1 MPAPVASRRRLTS
14 AAVKSAMSLLSRSG
28 VDVVRVCGVR
38 AEPSGRA
45 TAPSPRRAGT
55 APGGSAVLGAL
66 RARGGVAGGGHALDR
81 GDLVGGDRRGLG
93 GGLPQRGGRGGGGR
107 GGGPPR
113 QGLAP
118 PVRPGAGAHPDGARG
133 PPAGRAR

>member
-14 AAVKSAMSLLSRSG
+14 AAVKSAMSLPSGSG
-28 VDVVRVCGVR
+28 VDVVHVCGVR

-81 GDLVGGDRRGLG
+81 SNLVGGDRRGLG
-93 GGLPQRGGRGGGGR
+93 GGLPQRGGRGG
-107 GGGPPR
+107 
-113 QGLAP
+113 
-118 PVRPGAGAHPDGARG
+118 VRPGRGPTRPEVALPVGQRLRAPPDGAR
-133 PPAGRAR
+133 